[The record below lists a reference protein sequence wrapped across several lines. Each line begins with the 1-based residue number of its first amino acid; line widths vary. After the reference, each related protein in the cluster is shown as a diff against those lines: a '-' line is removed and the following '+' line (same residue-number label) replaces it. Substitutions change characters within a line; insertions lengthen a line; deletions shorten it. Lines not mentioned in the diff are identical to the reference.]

1 MKIYKLNIKLILIST
16 ALSLFIIG
24 IFYYFLYSNNNKSIT
39 YIDIGS
45 IAGSPALKPQ
55 VEIKKIED
63 FSKSNKGI
71 KIKSKYNKDLNI
83 LEIHFEYKNNNSE
96 VVQELLEK
104 IEKDILIRAL
114 NEVNRNIKKQQELND
129 EFSKLFKDKKLF
141 ITGDA
146 LAKNFDV
153 KYITTPYVY
162 YKKEQ
167 KYINITLLL
176 GLFTILSISFYLI
189 LLILNDNKIKR

>member
-55 VEIKKIED
+55 LEIKKLED
-63 FSKSNKGI
+63 FSESNKSV
-71 KIKSKYNKDLNI
+71 KIKPKYIKDLNI

-96 VVQELLEK
+96 VVHELSEK
-104 IEKDILIRAL
+104 IEKDILTRAL
-114 NEVNRNIKKQQELND
+114 NEVNKNIKKRQELND
-129 EFSKLFKDKKLF
+129 EFIKLFKGEKLF

-146 LAKNFDV
+146 LAKNFDIR
-153 KYITTPYVY
+153 YITTPYVY
-162 YKKEQ
+162 YTKEQ